1 MVVPTLRGAA
11 LNVSGSEVESQP
23 LWLLLT
29 LARWIEPTEAG
40 RAAKTKAI
48 KILDE
53 QKRHFLGPLTLDQ
66 QNELLAILKLLQ
78 RPPPLPG

>member
-1 MVVPTLRGAA
+1 VNRRRHPRDRRAFL
-11 LNVSGSEVESQP
+11 
-23 LWLLLT
+23 
-29 LARWIEPTEAG
+29 IEPTEAG

>member
-1 MVVPTLRGAA
+1 L
-11 LNVSGSEVESQP
+11 
-23 LWLLLT
+23 
-29 LARWIEPTEAG
+29 IEPTEAG